1 MELALLLL
9 QQGGNRDWM
18 AVGGNQG
25 EKRRPQL
32 QAELQ
37 VIFSCC
43 CGGGSQGAVAAALNM
58 FWPVEVSSPVMDQA
72 HRELGSSVTG
82 LQHTAAG
89 GLLSL
94 G

>member
-1 MELALLLL
+1 
-9 QQGGNRDWM
+9 M
-18 AVGGNQG
+18 AVGENEG

-43 CGGGSQGAVAAALNM
+43 CGGGSLGAVVAALNM
-58 FWPVEVSSPVMDQA
+58 FWPVEVSSPVMEQV

-82 LQHTAAG
+82 FQHTAAG
-89 GLLSL
+89 ICFHCVEGLVINSANLVNF
-94 G
+94 